1 MVFCMLSSLM
11 PARPAVVGTG
21 SGQEPDP
28 GEETLNDQNHLDR
41 CVRDVRRRPGGT
53 SFFAT
58 FRL

>member
-1 MVFCMLSSLM
+1 MLSSLM

-41 CVRDVRRRPGGT
+41 CVRDVRRRPGGA